1 MLSDPIT
8 SWKIEREKVEA
19 ATDFLLLVLKSLD
32 GDCSHEIRR
41 LLLLVRK
48 AITNLAC

>member
-19 ATDFLLLVLKSLD
+19 ATDFLLLVLKSLWMVTAAMKSE
-32 GDCSHEIRR
+32 DCCF
-41 LLLLVRK
+41 LLGKL
-48 AITNLAC
+48 